1 MIDAPTEALGGRYH
15 FLAPFRYQDD
25 TLRWLARDE
34 RSGEKVVVALVE
46 AVRIPKLEAM
56 KGLAH
61 PHLASIVDVIHRFS
75 PSAIP
80 GGQVPLQG
88 ALVVAE
94 YISGPTLRQQLARGR
109 MNPARAV
116 AWWLRLAQ
124 ATAELH
130 KLGAVLGGISPFSI
144 VTKAD
149 GRAIPPVLTQ
159 VTAPLVG
166 ATLSPERLKG
176 NAPDPADDVWALYAS
191 LYWALTGVAPFPGNS
206 RDELLKD
213 ICSPPT
219 PLSAFQVREP
229 ELEEIL
235 KRGLSGD
242 SGQRATEI
250 EELSKSLEAWERGL
264 KLPPRPQRGHALL
277 SLSGIVKGGV
287 TPLAQSGRIAFDT
300 ANLPPDFGP
309 ELPAFATKRP
319 SQPAAADLYE
329 SANDGDRISP
339 ARPDGAMVLESTAA
353 LEASTDPTSA
363 GNAIRRPSINPFA
376 KKRSAWPALI
386 GLGLLLGAV
395 VAFFSFNRAAV
406 VAPANSASADAARLP
421 PAPPVTSADHFAGRL
436 TPQESLNACIKSYFA
451 DETFAPA
458 AQLEFVCE
466 SGDHRETTTKLYELS
481 EAKADMAAQ
490 VAAASGASSVAPPI
504 PDAGFQVDTVKG
516 EPGSS
521 RMRRP
526 LGWYELLATA
536 VIRKGCC
543 PSAAPVMLP
552 ETTGWC
558 EQLQD
563 VVRDLADDS
572 ARSGDLAP
580 RVKRF
585 DKAVDCLFANRVR
598 RPYEAYKKEP
608 ISESNRGALQQFL
621 SHAAISDAK
630 RRTLQR

>member
-1 MIDAPTEALGGRYH
+1 MIDAPTQALGGRYH

-46 AVRIPKLEAM
+46 SVRVPKLEAM
-56 KGLAH
+56 KGVAH
-61 PHLASIVDVIHRFS
+61 PHLASIVDVMHRFS
-75 PSAIP
+75 PSAVP
-80 GGQVPLQG
+80 GGRVTTQG

-94 YISGPTLRQQLARGR
+94 YISGPTLRQELARGR

-116 AWWLRLAQ
+116 AWCMRLAQ

-130 KLGAVLGGISPFSI
+130 KRGAVLGGISPFSI
-144 VTKAD
+144 VTKAE

-159 VTAPLVG
+159 ITAPLVG

-176 NAPDPADDVWALYAS
+176 GAPDPTDDVWALYAC

-213 ICSPPT
+213 IANPPT
-219 PLSAFQVREP
+219 PLAAFQVREP

-242 SGQRATEI
+242 SNQRATEI
-250 EELSKSLEAWERGL
+250 EELSKSLDAWERGL
-264 KLPPRPQRGHALL
+264 KLPPRPARGHAPR

-287 TPLAQSGRIAFDT
+287 TPLAQSGRIVFD
-300 ANLPPDFGP
+300 AASLPLDFGP
-309 ELPAFATKRP
+309 ELPVGAGKRP
-319 SQPAAADLYE
+319 SHPNPVEPYE
-329 SANDGDRISP
+329 RLNEGDRISP
-339 ARPDGAMVLESTAA
+339 ARPDGAMVLESQAA
-353 LEASTDPTSA
+353 LEASARPASSSDST
-363 GNAIRRPSINPFA
+363 RRPSINPFA
-376 KKRSAWPALI
+376 KKRSAWPALV
-386 GLGLLLGAV
+386 GLALLLGAV
-395 VAFFSFNRAAV
+395 VAFFSFNRAPAAQPTSNATPAEQQ
-406 VAPANSASADAARLP
+406 APP
-421 PAPPVTSADHFAGRL
+421 PAPAKSASFARRL
-436 TPQESLNACIKSYFA
+436 TPQESLNVCIKSYFP

-458 AQLEFVCE
+458 TQVEFVCE
-466 SGDHRETTTKLYELS
+466 SGDHREITTKLYELS
-481 EAKADMAAQ
+481 EALADRRAQ
-490 VAAASGASSVAPPI
+490 AAAASAASAAAPGVA
-504 PDAGFQVDTVKG
+504 DAGFQVDTVKG
-516 EPGSS
+516 DAGLD
-521 RMRRP
+521 RVRRP

-543 PSAAPVMLP
+543 PNAVPVSLP

-572 ARSGDLAP
+572 ARTGDLAP

-598 RPYEAYKKEP
+598 RPYEEYKKEP
-608 ISESNRGALQQFL
+608 ISEANRSALQQFL